1 MAEKIKGD
9 IDCDENDIPCVVL
22 HKNREKISEREAF
35 EWLESHGYEGN
46 AMIHLVPITD
56 RRGEIPAYLYNEG
69 RGETWYLYAPED
81 ILPMIERWAREA
93 EG

>member
-1 MAEKIKGD
+1 MDKGLRRRS
-9 IDCDENDIPCVVL
+9 DCDEDDIPCVVL
-22 HKNREKISEREAF
+22 HKNRGKISEREAF
-35 EWLESHGYEGN
+35 EWLESNGYEGH

-56 RRGEIPAYLYNEG
+56 LQGEIPAYLYDEG
-69 RGETWYLYAPED
+69 RGETWNLYEPED